1 MEKLARLR
9 PLWPAAFWCCALAV
23 LVLALIPER
32 EPPTVEGLDKID
44 HVMAFVT
51 LALLAALAW
60 PKRWPILLATLLAYG
75 WTIEVLQ
82 SFTATRTAD
91 AEDVAADAAGLVLA
105 WAIVQGI
112 RRIRARGGSKRNLG
126 AAKS

>member
-1 MEKLARLR
+1 MLVI
-9 PLWPAAFWCCALAV
+9 AL
-23 LVLALIPER
+23 LPQR
-32 EPPTVEGLDKID
+32 EAPTVEGLDKAH
-44 HVMAFVT
+44 HVIAFAT

-60 PKRWPILLATLLAYG
+60 PARWHTSLATLLAYG

-105 WAIVQGI
+105 WVIVQGI
-112 RRIRARGGSKRNLG
+112 RRVRTRRSKRSLG
-126 AAKS
+126 VAKS